1 MCPGKACV
9 VKVQNLLASVVFSV
23 LLAACVLM
31 QLLQWYPSNS
41 TLWYLNITYAREA
54 RPVLELFQFLPF
66 DGLYQNIGLV
76 TAMLLLCGIAIR
88 RKSLLLTSATT
99 HIAAYAAIFAVIA
112 SSYRTF
118 GNLKAAS
125 ASATDFVAFASAME
139 PGQMA
144 LMATL
149 FVGLLSCVCNHCQII
164 TDMLREKFS
173 RAS

>member
-1 MCPGKACV
+1 M
-9 VKVQNLLASVVFSV
+9 KVQNLLASVVFSV

-66 DGLYQNIGLV
+66 DGLYQNMGLI
-76 TAMLLLCGIAIR
+76 AGMLALCGIAIY
-88 RKSLLLTSATT
+88 RKSMLLTSATT
-99 HIAAYAAIFAVIA
+99 HVAAYAAVFAVIA

-125 ASATDFVAFASAME
+125 VSATDIVAFASSME

-144 LMATL
+144 LLATF

-164 TDMLREKFS
+164 TDLLRNRFS
-173 RAS
+173 QSA